1 MVPSFEYII
10 EQNGI
15 SADEAKHLSGLKQE
29 DLMKLFDVT
38 NALRHHF
45 KGRDI
50 NICSIVNAKSGL
62 CPEDCKFC
70 AQSAHYKT
78 EAKNYPLLPAKTIVD
93 KAKHASDWGARGFSI
108 VTSGYGIDNKTD
120 LDGVALALKAI
131 TEQTPLY
138 RCASLGILTEHE
150 LVHLKN
156 SGLVKYH
163 HNLETSR
170 SLFPEICSTHPYDD
184 DIEAIKNA
192 KHAGLDVCSGGI
204 FGIGESWDQRIE
216 LAFTLKELD
225 VDSIPINFLNPVKG
239 TPLADSH
246 LLTPFE
252 CLKIISM
259 FRLILPD
266 KDIVICGGREFNLR
280 DMQSMIFYAGANGM
294 MTGGYLT
301 TPGRPVEADL
311 SMIHDLGLEVT
322 KPVSV

>member
-1 MVPSFEYII
+1 MIPSFEYVI

-15 SADEAKHLSGLKQE
+15 SADEAKLLSGLKRK

-38 NALRHHF
+38 DALRHHF
-45 KGRDI
+45 KGNSI
-50 NICSIVNAKSGL
+50 NTCSLINAKSGL

-70 AQSAHYKT
+70 AQSAHYT
-78 EAKNYPLLPAKTIVD
+78 TAAKNYPLLPATIIVD
-93 KAKHASDWGARGFSI
+93 KAKHAADRGARGFSI
-108 VTSGYGIDNKTD
+108 VTSGYGVDNHTD
-120 LDGVALALKAI
+120 LDGVAGALKGI

-138 RCASLGILTEHE
+138 RCASLGILTEQE
-150 LVHLKN
+150 LLYLKN
-156 SGLVKYH
+156 AGLVKYH

-170 SLFPEICSTHPYDD
+170 SFFPEVCSTHPYDD

-192 KHAGLDVCSGGI
+192 KNAGLNVCCGGV

-225 VDSIPINFLNPVKG
+225 VDSIPINFLNPVAG
-239 TPLADSH
+239 TPLEGAR
-246 LLTPFE
+246 LLTPME
-252 CLKIISM
+252 CLKIISL
-259 FRLILPD
+259 FRLVLPE
-266 KDIVICGGREFNLR
+266 KDIVVCGGREVNLR

-301 TPGRPVEADL
+301 TSGRPVEDDL
-311 SMIHDLGLEVT
+311 KMIHDLGLEVT